1 MSEPVPSGAAGP
13 SGLSNPPARST
24 TFEANTSKPT
34 VTIAILGR
42 ELRIRSDEPR
52 AHLEALARYVD
63 DRIVQIAGPKKAEA
77 ADPSLLLITALQ
89 LADEIFKLK
98 SQQAELATR
107 LRASTRSLLGR
118 LDTSPHSSPD
128 HGPNAHPDQAVK
140 APQSQDP
147 RPQPRRQAAAPK
159 A

>member
-1 MSEPVPSGAAGP
+1 MSEPVHSGAAGP
-13 SGLSNPPARST
+13 SGLSNASARST
-24 TFEANTSKPT
+24 PFEPTASKPT
-34 VTIAILGR
+34 VTVAILGR

-52 AHLEALARYVD
+52 AHLDALARYVD
-63 DRIVQIAGPKKAEA
+63 DRIAQIAGPKKAEA
-77 ADPSLLLITALQ
+77 ADPNLLLITALQ

-118 LDTSPHSSPD
+118 LDHNGPTGLPAQPSQANDSRPVAARDHARTSND
-128 HGPNAHPDQAVK
+128 
-140 APQSQDP
+140 
-147 RPQPRRQAAAPK
+147 AAPK